1 MTFSYGEADDFD
13 ETDDFDEEPQNEF
26 LEEDDDD
33 DSDTALS
40 QAFRQAAEPMMDD
53 ADEDDDDDDDDDD
66 VDEDNDDVDEDDDD
80 VDEDNDDVDEDDDD
94 VDEDDDD
101 ADEDDDDAD
110 EDDDDANE
118 DDDDTEEDGSEE
130 NDGGDANAYE
140 QQLVEP
146 VDALPDEVE
155 PVDALPDENEND
167 LEVELP
173 PLELVPTKPE
183 VELFRLQEQS
193 NYAYADA
200 VTAYYEGNDYQRAIE
215 KFGEAIE
222 YEARSTEDSVIDA
235 NEIVAKSKYWQAEA
249 YIKLQNL
256 PQAIVTLEDLVE
268 TCQGHYLSLA
278 AQRRVDQL
286 NAKNS

>member
-53 ADEDDDDDDDDDD
+53 ADEDDDD
-66 VDEDNDDVDEDDDD
+66 VDEDNDDVDEG
-80 VDEDNDDVDEDDDD
+80 NDDVD
-94 VDEDDDD
+94 
-101 ADEDDDDAD
+101 
-110 EDDDDANE
+110 E

>member
-13 ETDDFDEEPQNEF
+13 ETDDFDEEPQNES
-26 LEEDDDD
+26 LEEDEDD

-53 ADEDDDDDDDDDD
+53 ADEDDDEDDDDA
-66 VDEDNDDVDEDDDD
+66 DEDDDD
-80 VDEDNDDVDEDDDD
+80 ADEDDDD

-101 ADEDDDDAD
+101 ADEDDDDAN
-110 EDDDDANE
+110 EDDDDADE

>member
-1 MTFSYGEADDFD
+1 VD
-13 ETDDFDEEPQNEF
+13 E
-26 LEEDDDD
+26 
-33 DSDTALS
+33 
-40 QAFRQAAEPMMDD
+40 
-53 ADEDDDDDDDDDD
+53 DDDD

-94 VDEDDDD
+94 
-101 ADEDDDDAD
+101 
-110 EDDDDANE
+110 
-118 DDDDTEEDGSEE
+118 TEEDGSEE

-140 QQLVEP
+140 QQLVEPVDALPDEVEPVDALPDEVEPVDALPDEVEP

>member
-53 ADEDDDDDDDDDD
+53 ADEDDDDVDEDNDDVDEGNDD
-66 VDEDNDDVDEDDDD
+66 VDEDDDDVDEDDDD
-80 VDEDNDDVDEDDDD
+80 VDEDNDDVD
-94 VDEDDDD
+94 
-101 ADEDDDDAD
+101 
-110 EDDDDANE
+110 E

-140 QQLVEP
+140 QQLVEPVDALPDEVEP

>member
-13 ETDDFDEEPQNEF
+13 ETDDFDEEPQNES
-26 LEEDDDD
+26 LEEDEDD

-53 ADEDDDDDDDDDD
+53 ADEDDDEDDDDDDD
-66 VDEDNDDVDEDDDD
+66 DADEDDDD
-80 VDEDNDDVDEDDDD
+80 ADEDEDD

-110 EDDDDANE
+110 EDDDDANEDDDDADE